1 VSARIISSSKSGRLT
16 DLQQNATFSS
26 RIRVAQNAYASEIK
40 TFGQLSGGGVSM
52 TRSEWHEHVL
62 GRQMDGY
69 HWCLFCTG
77 YDQSC
82 DVCLGDGVVEFT
94 PDLAADAE
102 TIWLNRD
109 LWKSQE
115 PPSKGGAVEAGDV
128 R

>member
-26 RIRVAQNAYASEIK
+26 RIRVAQNAFASENL
-40 TFGQLSGGGVSM
+40 TQ
-52 TRSEWHEHVL
+52 TDRD
-62 GRQMDGY
+62 RR
-69 HWCLFCTG
+69 
-77 YDQSC
+77 
-82 DVCLGDGVVEFT
+82 
-94 PDLAADAE
+94 ADAE